1 MFVKPLSEVVL
12 LMELIIIG
20 IRFGMLGGSCQHKIT
35 VASSSSLLLC
45 YIAECLIFFIYKF
58 LLSIS
63 LSYVMF

>member
-20 IRFGMLGGSCQHKIT
+20 IRFGMLGGAEHKIT

-45 YIAECLIFFIYKF
+45 YIAECIIFFIYKF